1 MPLYVYDCSD
11 CKASINI
18 RHAYGV
24 KDVRCVECESLNI
37 KKNLSGVLQL
47 TKKCYNIKDKVGNEV
62 KDLLYGDPTLEGLL
76 KHTSQVADEIQE
88 FLKVNEELT
97 VEIPDA

>member
-62 KDLLYGDPTLEGLL
+62 NKAIKDG
-76 KHTSQVADEIQE
+76 K
-88 FLKVNEELT
+88 KELDSFKKKRKNR
-97 VEIPDA
+97 VYKDK